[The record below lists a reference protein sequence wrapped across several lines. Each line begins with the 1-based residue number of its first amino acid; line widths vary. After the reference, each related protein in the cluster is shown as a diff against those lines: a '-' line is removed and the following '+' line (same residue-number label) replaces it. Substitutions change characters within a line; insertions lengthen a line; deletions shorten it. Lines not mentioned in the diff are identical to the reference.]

1 MGTPDRYGWWGTDLD
16 GRCRYGLTAAQDAD
30 HLRRQLSQRGI
41 ILDRSIRLPRGVTCI
56 LRDGQPRL
64 RPRDVSE
71 LLRQLATLIA
81 AGVPL
86 TEAMAMI
93 AREGRPQALRRLA
106 GTLGDE
112 IGAGTPLSVAF
123 ASQPAVFDAL
133 ICGLVRAGEQS
144 GQLDHLL
151 VRIADDRERAQA
163 IRQRLRRAMFYPL
176 IVLLIALGVST
187 ALLMFVVPRFEA
199 LFAGFGA
206 ELPAFTRTVIALS
219 NWIRDSGG
227 VLLALTGIAS
237 VTALVLIRR
246 YPLLTQLRDRLA
258 LRLPITGGLIERTE
272 TARFTRTLAILLQ
285 AGAPLAEA
293 LPTVAGTL
301 GTRPYQQAV
310 LQITDDLRD
319 GRSLAFAVE
328 RTRRF
333 PPSTAQMIATGE
345 TAGRLPGV
353 LERIAARREKEVSEG
368 IEGLGTAL
376 EPLLMSVLGLLIGA
390 LVLALYLPVFQLGSV
405 L

>member
-1 MGTPDRYGWWGTDLD
+1 MLERYAWWGADLD
-16 GRCRYGLTAAQDAD
+16 GRSRYGLTAAHDPD

-41 ILDRSIRLPRGVTCI
+41 IPDRSVRLPAGLARVLGD
-56 LRDGQPRL
+56 RQPRL
-64 RPRDVSE
+64 RPREVSE
-71 LLRQLATLIA
+71 FLRQLATLVA

-86 TEAMAMI
+86 IEAMAMI
-93 AREGRPQALRRLA
+93 AREGRPPALRRLA
-106 GTLGDE
+106 STLGDE

-123 ASQPAVFDAL
+123 ASQPAVFDTL

-144 GQLDHLL
+144 GQLEHLL

-219 NWIRDSGG
+219 AWIRGDGG
-227 VLLALTGIAS
+227 VLLALTGVALL
-237 VTALVLIRR
+237 TAPVLLRR
-246 YPLLTQLRDRLA
+246 YPRLTQLRDRLA
-258 LRLPITGGLIERTE
+258 LSLPITGTLIERTE
-272 TARFTRTLAILLQ
+272 TARFSRTLAILLQ

-301 GTRPYQQAV
+301 STRPYQQAI

-333 PPSTAQMIATGE
+333 PPSTAQMIAIGE
-345 TAGRLPGV
+345 TAGRLPDV
-353 LERIAARREKEVSEG
+353 LDRIAARREKEVSQG
-368 IEGLGTAL
+368 IDGLGTAL